1 MSPSRPPK
9 NVKLK
14 KVLVANRGEIA
25 VRVIRTLRVMGIS
38 SVAVYSDAD
47 ENSIHVRLA
56 DEAVHLGAS
65 PPAASYLSGERI
77 IQAARERGAEGV
89 HPGYGFLAENSEFAG
104 AVEKAGLTFVGPTPA
119 NMSELGNKVASRDA
133 LREAGIPPVPGSG
146 SAVTKSRARRLPEE
160 IGLPLLLK
168 AAAGGGGKGIRIV
181 RKKKELTKAFE
192 SAASEAQSSFG
203 SSDLIAER
211 YLERARHVEIQ
222 VLGDGAGGV
231 QLFFERDCSTQRRLQ
246 KLLEETPSPAVTSPL
261 RERLLLTAGRAM
273 SKARYRG
280 AGTLEFLLSEEGEL
294 FFLEM
299 NTRIQVEHP
308 VTEVT
313 TGIDL
318 IAEQIAI
325 AEGKRFAV
333 WKNDLSTSVAEP
345 RGTAM
350 EFRLN
355 AEDPERDFQPSI
367 GKLTALHLPFG
378 PRIRVDSGVE
388 AGDEITPYY
397 DSLLAKVIAWGP
409 SRSETLKTLSGALK
423 ETRVHGVMSTAPLG
437 IAVLA
442 DKVFV
447 DGKNHCQYMAE
458 RLEDGKFLAREHAE
472 EDLPLI
478 AAAAAWLHRQNS
490 HSTGTKAPV
499 EKGAGG
505 DLSPWALLQR
515 GELREGMRGAR

>member
-1 MSPSRPPK
+1 MPK

-25 VRVIRTLRVMGIS
+25 VRVIRTLRVMGVS

-47 ENSIHVRLA
+47 EGSIHVRLA
-56 DEAVHLGAS
+56 DEAVHLGAP
-65 PPAASYLSGERI
+65 PPAASYLCGERI
-77 IQAARERGAEGV
+77 IKAALERGAQGI
-89 HPGYGFLAENSEFAG
+89 HPGYGFLAENAEFAG
-104 AVEKAGLTFVGPTPA
+104 AVEKAGLTFVGPTPT

-133 LREAGIPPVPGSG
+133 LREAGIPPIPGS
-146 SAVTKSRARRLPEE
+146 SAALQKSRAQRLPEE

-168 AAAGGGGKGIRIV
+168 AAAGGGGKGIRVV
-181 RKKKELTKAFE
+181 RTKQELTEAFDA
-192 SAASEAQSSFG
+192 AASEAQSSFG

-211 YLERARHVEIQ
+211 YLERARHVEVQ
-222 VLGDGAGGV
+222 VLGDGTGGV

-246 KLLEETPSPAVTSPL
+246 KLLEETPSPAITSAL
-261 RERLLLTAGRAM
+261 REKLLRTAGKAM

-325 AEGKRFAV
+325 AEGKKLV
-333 WKNDLSTSVAEP
+333 PWKNDLSTSVVEP
-345 RGTAM
+345 RGAAM

-355 AEDPERDFQPSI
+355 AEDPEQDFQPSI

-378 PRIRVDSGVE
+378 PRVRVDSGVE

-409 SRSETLKTLSGALK
+409 GRSEALETLSGALK
-423 ETRVHGVMSTAPLG
+423 ETRVRGVMSTAPLG
-437 IAVLA
+437 VAVLS
-442 DKVFV
+442 DRIFV
-447 DGKNHCQYMAE
+447 EGKNHCQYMAE
-458 RLEDGKFLAREHAE
+458 RLEDERFLSGKHAE

-490 HSTGTKAPV
+490 RRMEARARTPV
-499 EKGAGG
+499 EKGTGG

-515 GELREGMRGAR
+515 SELRE